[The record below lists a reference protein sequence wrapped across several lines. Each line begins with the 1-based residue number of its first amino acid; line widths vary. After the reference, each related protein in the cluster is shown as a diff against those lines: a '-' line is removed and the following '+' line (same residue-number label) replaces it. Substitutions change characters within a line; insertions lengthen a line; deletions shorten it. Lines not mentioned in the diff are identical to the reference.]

1 MKREIEILKWLNH
14 KNVIRVFDVIDGE
27 NKFFIVMEMAPK
39 GDLLSLLL
47 KRYKLTEN
55 EAKAMFKSIV
65 DGVLYCHK
73 KGECKDG
80 QKVDYSCFPVYSTS
94 LLTRASC

>member
-1 MKREIEILKWLNH
+1 M
-14 KNVIRVFDVIDGE
+14 IRVFDVIDGE

-65 DGVLYCHK
+65 DGVLYWHK

-80 QKVDYSCFPVYSTS
+80 QKSWLFVFSRVQ
-94 LLTRASC
+94 

>member
-1 MKREIEILKWLNH
+1 
-14 KNVIRVFDVIDGE
+14 
-27 NKFFIVMEMAPK
+27 MEMAPK

-80 QKVDYSCFPVYSTS
+80 QKS
-94 LLTRASC
+94 